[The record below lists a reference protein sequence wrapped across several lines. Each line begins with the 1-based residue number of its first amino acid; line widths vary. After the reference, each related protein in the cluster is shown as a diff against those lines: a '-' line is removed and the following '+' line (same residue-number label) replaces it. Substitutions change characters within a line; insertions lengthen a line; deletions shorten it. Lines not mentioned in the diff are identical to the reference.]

1 MEEWNIQYKELLSM
15 PEQSYRLIDI
25 RDEASMSYGMIPGA
39 EWLPTE
45 TIEQNLDAADKEK
58 KLVLYCTRGALS
70 EECAEVL
77 REKGYDAVS
86 LEGGYTRWLLERMK
100 AEQKK
105 EEEEPGEELLRA
117 EEIEKSIRKKFH
129 KRLFSRFA
137 KAVRE
142 YELVQEGDRIAVCIS
157 GGKDSMLMVKL
168 FQELL
173 KHGKANFEL
182 VFLVMNPGYNEDN
195 WKIIQDNAK
204 VLGIPLTV
212 FETQIFDT
220 VADIDKN
227 PCYLCARMR
236 RGYLYS
242 HAKELGC
249 NKIAL
254 GHHFDDVIETILM
267 GMFYGGKVE
276 TMMPKLHSQNFE
288 GMELIRPM
296 YLIKED
302 DIIAWRDYN
311 QLNFIQ
317 CACRFTENCVSCGGG
332 RGSKRDEMKELI
344 KEFRKQGDII
354 EKNIFRRVHNVNLRT
369 IIGYHKDDMEYNF
382 LDDYNERGK

>member
-1 MEEWNIQYKELLSM
+1 MEEWDIQYKELLSM

-86 LEGGYTRWLLERMK
+86 LEGGYTRWLLERME

-105 EEEEPGEELLRA
+105 EEEESGEELLRA

-157 GGKDSMLMVKL
+157 GGKDSMLMAKL
-168 FQELL
+168 FQEL
-173 KHGKANFEL
+173 KRHNKFDFK
-182 VFLVMNPGYNEDN
+182 VKFLVMDPGYSPANRQVIEE
-195 WKIIQDNAK
+195 NAK
-204 VLGIPLTV
+204 RLEIPIEI
-212 FETQIFDT
+212 FESDIFES
-220 VADIDKN
+220 VYNVEKS

-242 HAKELGC
+242 HAQKMGC

-254 GHHFDDVIETILM
+254 GHHYDDVIETILM
-267 GMFYGGKVE
+267 GMLYSAQFQ
-276 TMMPKLHSQNFE
+276 TMMPKLHSTNFE
-288 GMELIRPM
+288 GMELIRPL
-296 YLIKED
+296 YLVREDAIK
-302 DIIAWRDYN
+302 AWRDYN
-311 QLNFIQ
+311 DLHFIQ
-317 CACRFTENCVSCGGG
+317 CACKFTDTCTTCNNEENQ
-332 RGSKRDEMKELI
+332 SKRMETKELI
-344 KEFRKQGDII
+344 ARLKKVNPYVEG
-354 EKNIFRRVHNVNLRT
+354 NIFKSVENVNLDT
-369 IIGYHKDDMEYNF
+369 IVAYKQKGVKHHF
-382 LDDYNERGK
+382 LDEYDR